1 MKIGM
6 IGLRY
11 VKLPELYV
19 FTKVYSVVGVD
30 IKSIFS
36 LLDGRL

>member
-11 VKLPELYV
+11 VKLSEVYV
-19 FTKVYSVVGVD
+19 FRKVYSVVGFD

-36 LLDGRL
+36 LPDGRL